1 MIKCALRQNI
11 TFSGVFAHG
20 PKRRSEPLFKKLPS
34 ASEMPFHAGLRLT
47 PAHTPDL
54 KKMKAKIEI
63 VADFEDLKEIA
74 EILKQMKK

>member
-1 MIKCALRQNI
+1 MQEEG
-11 TFSGVFAHG
+11 S
-20 PKRRSEPLFKKLPS
+20 
-34 ASEMPFHAGLRLT
+34 T
-47 PAHTPDL
+47 PPHTPDL